1 MVFAFGADSLL
12 LRLDSDALAYRLG
25 CTLVFLKG
33 TPSLCLAGWRSHA
46 KQDSSRGRGSQS
58 LLGG

>member
-46 KQDSSRGRGSQS
+46 KQDSS
-58 LLGG
+58 